1 MAEIKSTLDLIMERT
16 KNMQLSPAEKAE
28 IRYRETSGT
37 VRGWLQKFADGL
49 LSVETLHSLYAE
61 ASGKSPEVRDLM
73 RAALIER
80 ISLDGENTDTIAL
93 IERLLDIRTEP
104 LKDLIRSFRN
114 KRKRLDQQGRNT
126 ARAALA
132 DCGITG
138 GAVVPNPSLDPARTE
153 ALAKLE
159 AAFLKE
165 REALSARL

>member
-28 IRYRETSGT
+28 IRLRETSGT

-49 LSVETLHSLYAE
+49 LSAETLQALYTE
-61 ASGKSPEVRDLM
+61 ATAHSPEVRDLM
-73 RAALIER
+73 RAELIER
-80 ISLDGENTDTIAL
+80 IALDGENTDTIVL
-93 IERLLDIRTEP
+93 IERLFDIRTAP
-104 LKDLIRSFRN
+104 LKNLVRSFRN
-114 KRKRLDQQGRNT
+114 KRKRLDQQGRDA

-138 GAVVPNPSLDPARTE
+138 GAVVPNPSLDPGRPE
-153 ALAKLE
+153 ALAQLE